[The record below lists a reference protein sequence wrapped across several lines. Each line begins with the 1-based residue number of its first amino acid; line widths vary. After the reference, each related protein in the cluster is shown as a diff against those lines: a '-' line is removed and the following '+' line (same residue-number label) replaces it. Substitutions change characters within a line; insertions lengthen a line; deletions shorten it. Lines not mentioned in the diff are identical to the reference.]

1 MAYIVLV
8 LFLTFKN
15 FESYIEV
22 YLRDSFKSFQWWSDV
37 LKTPTLDSSEFNLSI
52 LAWLCAAI
60 DRLNAVAKISA
71 CSSDSASII
80 IRLFKSPVA
89 ISMLVGEYLGFFGR
103 DRRHSQNEPSIW
115 LWEIQNNFFER
126 KEQLTNKGK
135 VNWAA
140 IWDARMIGI
149 ELQAQSPDRCSEL
162 SILITLDSTYKKC
175 LD

>member
-1 MAYIVLV
+1 MLV

-60 DRLNAVAKISA
+60 DRLKAVAKISA

-103 DRRHSQNEPSIW
+103 DRRHSQNEPFIW
-115 LWEIQNNFFER
+115 LWEIHYFFDETER
-126 KEQLTNKGK
+126 LTNKGK

-149 ELQAQSPDRCSEL
+149 ELQAQSPDHCSEL
-162 SILITLDSTYKKC
+162 NILNTLDSTN
-175 LD
+175 

>member
-1 MAYIVLV
+1 MLV

-115 LWEIQNNFFER
+115 LWEIQNNFLKEKNNLRIKGGWTGWPFETLEWLGLNFKR
-126 KEQLTNKGK
+126 NL
-135 VNWAA
+135 
-140 IWDARMIGI
+140 
-149 ELQAQSPDRCSEL
+149 
-162 SILITLDSTYKKC
+162 LIIVLN
-175 LD
+175 